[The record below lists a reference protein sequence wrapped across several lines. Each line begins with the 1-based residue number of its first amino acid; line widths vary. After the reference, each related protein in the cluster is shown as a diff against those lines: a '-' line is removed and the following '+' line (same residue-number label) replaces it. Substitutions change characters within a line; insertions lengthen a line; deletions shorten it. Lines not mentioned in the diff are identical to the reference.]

1 MVGVIIV
8 LLAEIKNYI
17 VIQSFLHKN
26 DETKNPWGLQFKAEA
41 SRKACFLFRGN
52 RTYLSRAGGSSP
64 PSLTWLR
71 AFKEQNILNQRWL
84 HSQEE
89 TTFNVLFDDNLLMIK
104 KKKINGKTKPTSWS
118 INRLYQLEA
127 SEARS

>member
-41 SRKACFLFRGN
+41 SRKDMYIYIYG
-52 RTYLSRAGGSSP
+52 
-64 PSLTWLR
+64 
-71 AFKEQNILNQRWL
+71 I
-84 HSQEE
+84 HH
-89 TTFNVLFDDNLLMIK
+89 
-104 KKKINGKTKPTSWS
+104 
-118 INRLYQLEA
+118 
-127 SEARS
+127 